1 MGVDGQLNILEPSM
15 GTGHFYQ
22 LLPSSMRKSQLYGVE
37 LESVSGQIAKQLYP
51 EAKIHITGFETADL
65 KDNFFDLIVG
75 NVPLV
80 IISAVTQRMEI

>member
-65 KDNFFDLIVG
+65 KLCNVKFLFIFFTYYKGILG
-75 NVPLV
+75 LF
-80 IISAVTQRMEI
+80 SLA